1 MNNTQQA
8 KATRGNVVL
17 MTIKQLEVLWT
28 KCSAAESSV
37 SWAIGRERIFESTV
51 LRETIQASIKFN
63 ELRTQ
68 DVVKLPYLK

>member
-28 KCSAAESSV
+28 KFSAAESSV

-51 LRETIQASIKFN
+51 HRETIQASIKFN

-68 DVVKLPYLK
+68 DVVKLPYLQ